1 MKYKKTPTAKRGTY
15 KLFDDDG
22 NFITEYK
29 PGENGVMEIDIS
41 NLHKMDDHEVYIN
54 NKDRRLPKD
63 CIPMYEKYKAEFIE
77 KFIAENGREPYKNEI
92 PRAHRQYISIDAQVM
107 PDGNELGDS
116 SWLEAEL
123 AVYDDADDESDA
135 VTRLNEIITSM
146 PEKWQQ
152 VYRLFYLEG
161 HNKTQIGKILGVSD
175 SYVGQLVRKIE
186 AKIANDEILKKIYR

>member
-1 MKYKKTPTAKRGTY
+1 MKFKKTNKENRETY

-29 PGENGVMEIDIS
+29 PGKDGVTEVDIL

-54 NKDRRLPKD
+54 NKDRRLP
-63 CIPMYEKYKAEFIE
+63 EWYKPAFDVWKENFIKSFKE
-77 KFIAENGREPYKNEI
+77 EYGREPYRSEI
-92 PRAHRQYISIDAQVM
+92 PKAHRQYISIESQITANGD
-107 PDGNELGDS
+107 ELGDS

-123 AVYDDADDESDA
+123 AVYDDADESDA
-135 VTRLNEIITSM
+135 VTRLNEIITAM

-152 VYRLFYLEG
+152 VYRLFYLEE

-186 AKIANDEILKKIYR
+186 AKIANDEVLKKIYR